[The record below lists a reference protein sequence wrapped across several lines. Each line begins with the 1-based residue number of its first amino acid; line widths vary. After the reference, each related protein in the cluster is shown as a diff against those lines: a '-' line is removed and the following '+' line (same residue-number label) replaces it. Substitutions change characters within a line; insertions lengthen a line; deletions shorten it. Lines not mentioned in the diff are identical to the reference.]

1 MNYDF
6 ESPYN
11 WESNQNLSKNLIYKE
26 WINKIFN
33 YSAEDLINLM
43 VTLLKEQKVGYPI
56 GYSKNWRDVYAP
68 KLEMPIIEFDEV
80 EYDTKKGR
88 KKGIA
93 EFVLNSNGERILK
106 DFYNN
111 VGYSYSNNEIDK
123 ENLDNIIKKEKLSI
137 KFDTDNYSENEE
149 NESFL
154 KDLAKLMRILI
165 KENPNSILGVESLS
179 QSWIRPVK
187 LDIGEIEEIPIKE
200 KNIKRIVPKGEE
212 EKEVK
217 PTKYPEPFKWGSKDF
232 KENIIEISEYREF
245 RKINA
250 NVEDVALDMSLPINE
265 QQNWGRKYYY
275 ECSYFESI
283 IIGYDKVSKV
293 IESNISDTWVAF
305 EYKFARTFGLFYGQN
320 RQVYSNGIV
329 KDLAEFRV
337 TQKQKFEPMG
347 ITSAN
352 DIQIKIDESKEKI
365 NSLKIEKQEL
375 DTQQVFD
382 ELVQET
388 RRKQEELNAEEI
400 RAGSSYLA
408 RVKNFAESNP
418 DYLGNKMLDV
428 FNNTP
433 IEELK
438 DIQKQ
443 YRPSD
448 RAIKKA
454 LEDAGKFVPTEVE
467 EVKEVEIVVDDTQS
481 SDIEILIEDLKES
494 LMFLDGDDLKNTES
508 LIEDLEEAMLFS

>member
-1 MNYDF
+1 
-6 ESPYN
+6 
-11 WESNQNLSKNLIYKE
+11 
-26 WINKIFN
+26 
-33 YSAEDLINLM
+33 
-43 VTLLKEQKVGYPI
+43 
-56 GYSKNWRDVYAP
+56 
-68 KLEMPIIEFDEV
+68 
-80 EYDTKKGR
+80 
-88 KKGIA
+88 
-93 EFVLNSNGERILK
+93 
-106 DFYNN
+106 
-111 VGYSYSNNEIDK
+111 
-123 ENLDNIIKKEKLSI
+123 
-137 KFDTDNYSENEE
+137 
-149 NESFL
+149 
-154 KDLAKLMRILI
+154 
-165 KENPNSILGVESLS
+165 
-179 QSWIRPVK
+179 
-187 LDIGEIEEIPIKE
+187 
-200 KNIKRIVPKGEE
+200 
-212 EKEVK
+212 
-217 PTKYPEPFKWGSKDF
+217 
-232 KENIIEISEYREF
+232 
-245 RKINA
+245 
-250 NVEDVALDMSLPINE
+250 
-265 QQNWGRKYYY
+265 
-275 ECSYFESI
+275 
-283 IIGYDKVSKV
+283 
-293 IESNISDTWVAF
+293 
-305 EYKFARTFGLFYGQN
+305 
-320 RQVYSNGIV
+320 
-329 KDLAEFRV
+329 
-337 TQKQKFEPMG
+337 MG

-365 NSLKIEKQEL
+365 NSFKIEKQEL

-467 EVKEVEIVVDDTQS
+467 EVEEVEIVVDDTQS